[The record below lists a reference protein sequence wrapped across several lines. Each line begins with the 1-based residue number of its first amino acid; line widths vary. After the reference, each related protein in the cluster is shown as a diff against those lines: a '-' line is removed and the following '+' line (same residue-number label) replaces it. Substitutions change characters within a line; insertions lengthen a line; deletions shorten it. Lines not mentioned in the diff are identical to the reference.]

1 VGPTCQ
7 RSGRRAR
14 GSLLVVLGRTVVKR
28 GWAEMVTKAQSGY
41 SIFFFYF
48 LFPFCLLSYS
58 KFKSSS
64 KFKFKFLCDKYYFTL
79 VVCFEHINCDEV
91 ILMIILFVLN
101 NIPFSSLFSRISFR
115 I

>member
-1 VGPTCQ
+1 MKNPGPGAAV
-7 RSGRRAR
+7 S
-14 GSLLVVLGRTVVKR
+14 V
-28 GWAEMVTKAQSGY
+28 
-41 SIFFFYF
+41 F
-48 LFPFCLLSYS
+48 LFQIFTFCLLSYS

-79 VVCFEHINCDEV
+79 VVCFEHINCDEI